1 MEPSD
6 RLLSTPFVLA
16 VVAEFGVFVTVG
28 MLLPVLPV
36 FAAGP
41 LDVGSVGV
49 GLAVA
54 AASPTALLFQPL
66 AGRVGD
72 RRGRRLLVISGAL
85 VVAGSVAAYTVADTL
100 ELLVALRLVSG
111 IGEALIFVGAATI
124 VVDLAPEGRRGEAL
138 SLYSLGLWGGLA
150 IGPLLGELVL
160 ADDRYD
166 AVWLTAAGCSA
177 AAALLALALPE
188 TRPDATARA
197 PRPARLVHPA
207 AIGPG
212 LVLVASVVGFAGFNA
227 FVALYARDLGLSGA
241 GAVFLLFSGIV
252 VGIRIFGRRLPD
264 RLGAKKASGSA
275 LVLLAAG
282 LLTIGVWNAPIGLFV
297 GTAVFAVGQALA
309 FPALM
314 TLAVAAAPPTERSSV
329 VGTFSAC
336 ADVGFAVGAL
346 GLGGVA
352 AAVGYEGVFVVGA
365 LSSVAG
371 ALLLARIPT
380 ATTRVQPVE
389 AS

>member
-16 VVAEFGVFVTVG
+16 VVAEFGVFVTIG

-72 RRGRRLLVISGAL
+72 RRGRRVLVISGAL

-197 PRPARLVHPA
+197 SRPARLVHPA

-241 GAVFLLFSGIV
+241 GAVFLLFAGIV

-380 ATTRVQPVE
+380 ATSRVQPVE

>member
-72 RRGRRLLVISGAL
+72 RRGRRVLVISGAL

-275 LVLLAAG
+275 LVLIAAG
-282 LLTIGVWNAPIGLFV
+282 LLTIGVWNAPVGLFV

-346 GLGGVA
+346 ALGGVA

>member
-16 VVAEFGVFVTVG
+16 VVAEFGVFVTIG

-72 RRGRRLLVISGAL
+72 RRGRRVLVISGAL

-188 TRPDATARA
+188 TRPDTTAKA

-282 LLTIGVWNAPIGLFV
+282 LLTIGVWNAPVGLFV

>member
-16 VVAEFGVFVTVG
+16 VVAEFGVFVTIG

-49 GLAVA
+49 GIAVA

-66 AGRVGD
+66 AGRIGD
-72 RRGRRLLVISGAL
+72 RRGRRILVISGAL

-166 AVWLTAAGCSA
+166 AVWLTAAGCSV

-188 TRPDATARA
+188 TRPDAAAKA
-197 PRPARLVHPA
+197 PRPAKLVHPA

-282 LLTIGVWNAPIGLFV
+282 LLTIGLWNAPVGLFV
-297 GTAVFAVGQALA
+297 GTAIFAVGQALA

-352 AAVGYEGVFVVGA
+352 AAAGYEGVFVVGA
-365 LSSVAG
+365 LSSVVG

-380 ATTRVQPVE
+380 ATASVQPVE

>member
-16 VVAEFGVFVTVG
+16 VVAEFGVFVTIG

-72 RRGRRLLVISGAL
+72 RRGRRVLVISGAL

>member
-16 VVAEFGVFVTVG
+16 VVAEFGVFVTIG